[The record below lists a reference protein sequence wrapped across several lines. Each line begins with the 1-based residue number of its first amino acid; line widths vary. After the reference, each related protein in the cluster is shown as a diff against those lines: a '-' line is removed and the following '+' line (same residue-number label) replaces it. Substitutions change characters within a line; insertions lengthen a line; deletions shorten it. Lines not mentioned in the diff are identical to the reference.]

1 MLSNRIALF
10 SIFARVKD
18 RKKILSLFS
27 VLLGLMFLAGSTGIT
42 VIIHSC
48 HHCNDFSVHAG
59 IFLSPQI
66 PEDHCCESAIAQCAS
81 DESKEFIGDC
91 CHFKVDRFELVNYA
105 PSEKVTVS
113 TPADI
118 PSTWSLPVLR
128 SLPQETII
136 PVTIHN
142 KHGGRYLITYNC
154 QYIS

>member
-1 MLSNRIALF
+1 M
-10 SIFARVKD
+10 V
-18 RKKILSLFS
+18 
-27 VLLGLMFLAGSTGIT
+27 FLAGSTGIT

-48 HHCNDFSVHAG
+48 HHCNDFSVNTG

-66 PEDHCCESAIAQCAS
+66 PEDHCCESAIAYCAS
-81 DESKEFIGDC
+81 DELQAFVGDC
-91 CHFKVDRFELVNYA
+91 CHFKVERLELVNYA

-118 PSTWSLPVLR
+118 PFTWSLPFV
-128 SLPQETII
+128 SSHSEETII
-136 PVTIHN
+136 PFTIHN